1 MSATEEVA
9 MDSWFSEE
17 VSRSFAYLSLLSL
30 MALLGPYAVRG
41 RRRRLV
47 FGVWAAL
54 IGFGVLCL
62 CAALAAW
69 WVGQPGFVVRPLAV
83 SGVVITVI
91 FAGLYR
97 TLRLAYQEAEL
108 RRMTARDL

>member
-1 MSATEEVA
+1 

-17 VSRSFAYLSLLSL
+17 FSRAFVYLAFLSFFS
-30 MALLGPYAVRG
+30 LLGPYAVRG
-41 RRRRLV
+41 RRRKLV
-47 FGVWAAL
+47 MTVWAAL

-62 CAALAAW
+62 GAAITAW
-69 WVGQPGFVVRPLAV
+69 WVGQPQHVVRPLAL

-97 TLRLAYQEAEL
+97 TLRHAYQEAEL
-108 RRMTARDL
+108 RRIVARDL